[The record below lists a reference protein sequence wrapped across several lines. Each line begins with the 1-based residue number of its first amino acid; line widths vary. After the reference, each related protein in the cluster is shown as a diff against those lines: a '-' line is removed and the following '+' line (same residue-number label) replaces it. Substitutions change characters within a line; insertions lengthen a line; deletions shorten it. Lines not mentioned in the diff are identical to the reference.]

1 MEENKH
7 PQINNLLL
15 YRRRM
20 GFSQKHVA
28 GLLGHPNSEMLSRY
42 ERGRCLP
49 PLMTALRLEIIYRV
63 PVAFLYSRAYEAA
76 RIEVRQKEE
85 ALAAPIQPVLF

>member
-1 MEENKH
+1 MEEKKNTK
-7 PQINNLLL
+7 QNNLLL

-28 GLLGHPNSEMLSRY
+28 FLLGHSDTAMLSRY
-42 ERGRCLP
+42 EAGSSSP

-63 PVAFLYSRAYEAA
+63 PLAFLYGPIFDALREQIRKQEEELAVA
-76 RIEVRQKEE
+76 IE
-85 ALAAPIQPVLF
+85 